1 MVASTRTPTSQ
12 KSEDKIPMS
21 KHVENAKHVVTK
33 VPVSPPN
40 MSLEDEVILLRARN
54 KILTD
59 ALQAVKESAT
69 DQAKRNFDL
78 VWFAR
83 NRCRYPTHE
92 ASKVLERKY
101 SNEIEELRGPNGDY
115 HHGMHTG
122 LLAASRM
129 FKEFSNIPV
138 DSDLEGWSSHLAE
151 ATKHEKKIEA
161 SRNSFP
167 NASTEEFPTL
177 AK

>member
-1 MVASTRTPTSQ
+1 
-12 KSEDKIPMS
+12 
-21 KHVENAKHVVTK
+21 
-33 VPVSPPN
+33 
-40 MSLEDEVILLRARN
+40 
-54 KILTD
+54 
-59 ALQAVKESAT
+59 
-69 DQAKRNFDL
+69 
-78 VWFAR
+78 
-83 NRCRYPTHE
+83 
-92 ASKVLERKY
+92 LERKY

>member
-1 MVASTRTPTSQ
+1 MYGLVYFTA
-12 KSEDKIPMS
+12 DKIPMS

-83 NRCRYPTHE
+83 NRCKCPHCI
-92 ASKVLERKY
+92 SQ
-101 SNEIEELRGPNGDY
+101 P
-115 HHGMHTG
+115 
-122 LLAASRM
+122 
-129 FKEFSNIPV
+129 
-138 DSDLEGWSSHLAE
+138 
-151 ATKHEKKIEA
+151 
-161 SRNSFP
+161 
-167 NASTEEFPTL
+167 
-177 AK
+177 